1 MKKNNKYFG
10 ILLNNRI
17 PKTEKEKNKYY
28 KNVRLKF
35 EGKAFIVKNNSTIE
49 KELKNGEIL
58 KKDGQYLIKFI
69 NNQNETSF
77 INIEIKK
84 IILIL
89 VLLLALI
96 IFSLLYFFKF
106 EPIFID
112 KQLIFD
118 SLKYDYE
125 LKGDTF
131 VFNINYGNNEYK
143 KVELF
148 DKMSNS
154 SKIYPGSSGFFYIY
168 INTLGGNKDIN
179 YKMEVEEELNK
190 PQFLKYELN
199 GKIYNSIKELSNDV
213 VGNIKENN
221 NKVIKINWFWEYES
235 SHDIQ
240 DTNEGLSNNNYSFL
254 MRMIGI
260 ENI

>member
-1 MKKNNKYFG
+1 MPG
-10 ILLNNRI
+10 
-17 PKTEKEKNKYY
+17 
-28 KNVRLKF
+28 
-35 EGKAFIVKNNSTIE
+35 S
-49 KELKNGEIL
+49 
-58 KKDGQYLIKFI
+58 
-69 NNQNETSF
+69 
-77 INIEIKK
+77 
-84 IILIL
+84 
-89 VLLLALI
+89 
-96 IFSLLYFFKF
+96 
-106 EPIFID
+106 
-112 KQLIFD
+112 
-118 SLKYDYE
+118 
-125 LKGDTF
+125 F

-213 VGNIKENN
+213 VGNIKENS